1 MAISISLL
9 ARNAA
14 GNSVVSLIDSG
25 TANPNGYMEIRAGGK
40 PATPQDPALGTL
52 LATMNFSNP
61 SFGTFSAG
69 VARANAISSASAVAT
84 GTAAWFRI
92 YNRDNKTILDG
103 SITPVAGGGD
113 LEFDNTNFIAAGTVQ
128 ITAMTISMPN
138 S

>member
-14 GNSVVSLIDSG
+14 GNSIVGLIDSG
-25 TANPNGYMEIRAGGK
+25 TANPNGYMEIRAGNK

-52 LATMNFSNP
+52 LATLNFSNP
-61 SFGTFSAG
+61 SFGSFSAG
-69 VARANAISSASAVAT
+69 VARANTISSASAAAT
-84 GTAAWFRI
+84 DTATWFRI
-92 YNRDNKTILDG
+92 YNRDNQTILDG
-103 SITPVAGGGD
+103 TITPVAGGGD
-113 LEFDNTNFIAAGTVQ
+113 LEFDNVDFIAAGTVQ